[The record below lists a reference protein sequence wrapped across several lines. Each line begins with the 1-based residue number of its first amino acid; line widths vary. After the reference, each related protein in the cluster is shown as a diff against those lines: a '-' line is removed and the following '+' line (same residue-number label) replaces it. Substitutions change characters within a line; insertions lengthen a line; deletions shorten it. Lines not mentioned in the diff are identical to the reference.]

1 MRSGRAL
8 APSLQSGPLSP
19 CTLLASPPRHALTPP
34 SPHLDPTSYALLS
47 TRQNAV
53 SFNQPLSFD
62 ISNLEN
68 GAMRDTFSVR
78 VPWTPSLESDRLRAC
93 RLRRRAPRPPPDPHL
108 APASY
113 ALLSTRQ
120 KTYKFNQPLSLDT
133 SKVTNMGNMFRV
145 RSARALAPGLESG
158 LPPCLPLVPPPPHRT
173 PSCPAFDSAE
183 RDDVQPAAELRHVQ
197 RHGHD
202 RDVLRALRACPGRP
216 LPSAGPHFAPHRM
229 PSFRLGSTRRCST
242 SRWPSTRPRSRT

>member
-113 ALLSTRQ
+113 ALLSTRHRGQ
-120 KTYKFNQPLSLDT
+120 PPCPRITSCSSVARGISSRSSPSMKTLSMT
-133 SKVTNMGNMFRV
+133 R
-145 RSARALAPGLESG
+145 SG
-158 LPPCLPLVPPPPHRT
+158 LRETASSLARGTEALILDHTVARNMANVTSTTHE
-173 PSCPAFDSAE
+173 FD
-183 RDDVQPAAELRHVQ
+183 R
-197 RHGHD
+197 G
-202 RDVLRALRACPGRP
+202 
-216 LPSAGPHFAPHRM
+216 
-229 PSFRLGSTRRCST
+229 
-242 SRWPSTRPRSRT
+242 